1 MLQCRGKKITMTKIK
16 NTLKLTG
23 FLAILFITLTQLNRI
38 FSFKYD
44 DGICQMEQFYKQEKD
59 SVDVLVLG
67 SSHAFVNISPEILYE
82 QEGIQAYNLCAS
94 MQPTWHTYYYLKEAL
109 QYQHP
114 KLIVMDV
121 FRLVENFDYSKESK
135 LIKSTYGMKM
145 SKNKLDSI
153 KAGLSEEN
161 QSNAY
166 LYFMEFPAYHSRYT
180 DLTKDDF
187 VFDKEKMEDYKGFYP
202 VQQVT
207 PMERPWLEN
216 VTECTEIE
224 EKTLGYFRLILELSK
239 EEGIPIL
246 LVNAPY
252 ILNEDDKKIYNSLEK
267 ILQEYDDS
275 YQITYIDFNQMYDE
289 LGIDFSTDFA
299 DYDHL
304 NETGVKKWNP
314 YLATFIKENYD
325 L

>member
-1 MLQCRGKKITMTKIK
+1 
-16 NTLKLTG
+16 
-23 FLAILFITLTQLNRI
+23 
-38 FSFKYD
+38 
-44 DGICQMEQFYKQEKD
+44 
-59 SVDVLVLG
+59 
-67 SSHAFVNISPEILYE
+67 
-82 QEGIQAYNLCAS
+82 
-94 MQPTWHTYYYLKEAL
+94 
-109 QYQHP
+109 
-114 KLIVMDV
+114 
-121 FRLVENFDYSKESK
+121 
-135 LIKSTYGMKM
+135 
-145 SKNKLDSI
+145 
-153 KAGLSEEN
+153 
-161 QSNAY
+161 
-166 LYFMEFPAYHSRYT
+166 
-180 DLTKDDF
+180 
-187 VFDKEKMEDYKGFYP
+187 
-202 VQQVT
+202 
-207 PMERPWLEN
+207 MERPQLEN

-314 YLATFIKENYD
+314 YLATFIKENYN